1 MIITKRL
8 TLECSGSS
16 NVSST
21 YLAFSL
27 HTFPTLGD
35 VRLLCCVFVV
45 CTLHFS
51 SPSSSR
57 FPCLSFSRY
66 SKTFQN
72 HHTFLLFFFVLSLS
86 LCAKIKCFLRSWYAP
101 ARTILHTNILYI
113 THATTQL
120 TLLTLLHLLLLRS
133 SYLFTD
139 VLLLLRAVRIIRP
152 RYVQCRI
159 DHLRD
164 GLNFRAQLLLNAVKI
179 ETILVGD

>member
-1 MIITKRL
+1 MLRLIKRFFDL
-8 TLECSGSS
+8 FGFLSSHISYSGWRTFAVLCVCSLYTSFLIS
-16 NVSST
+16 F
-21 YLAFSL
+21 LFSL
-27 HTFPTLGD
+27 PLP
-35 VRLLCCVFVV
+35 FV
-45 CTLHFS
+45 L
-51 SPSSSR
+51 PI
-57 FPCLSFSRY
+57 
-66 SKTFQN
+66 FQN
-72 HHTFLLFFFVLSLS
+72 LSEPPHLPSLLLRSLSLS

-120 TLLTLLHLLLLRS
+120 TPLLKRHLLHLLLLRS

>member
-35 VRLLCCVFVV
+35 VRLLYSVFVV

-86 LCAKIKCFLRSWYAP
+86 RSVQKLNVFSVLCTPLRAP
-101 ARTILHTNILYI
+101 FFTPTFYISHTPRLSSPFSPFS
-113 THATTQL
+113 TSSSFV
-120 TLLTLLHLLLLRS
+120 LLTYLLTFCS
-133 SYLFTD
+133 SC
-139 VLLLLRAVRIIRP
+139 VLLGSSGRGTYSAGSITFGM
-152 RYVQCRI
+152 
-159 DHLRD
+159 
-164 GLNFRAQLLLNAVKI
+164 GLISVPSSFSMR
-179 ETILVGD
+179 